1 MRNPVSVKTDEL
13 EDELELHDEELRKQI
28 AEGYKAYLRGETNDL
43 DKLTAELRHD
53 LTARKN
59 GRAID
64 VPANTR

>member
-13 EDELELHDEELRKQI
+13 EDELELHDEVLRKQI
-28 AEGYKAYLRGETNDL
+28 ADGYQAYLHGETKDL

-53 LTARKN
+53 LTAQKN

-64 VPANTR
+64 VPANTH